1 MNKPDAHSFDFLTG
15 READYM
21 ETVMDE
27 LKAVPWAKPL
37 VNDINANGG
46 LKGENKSKL
55 FELRFGYEMHKAG
68 ITPRYEVAGEGEST
82 LDFGFTS
89 GDRDFLIEMVRL
101 EETNAVK
108 AATTTEEVADG
119 VTMVKRSLSSTA
131 ADSRQSPEGETLM
144 AVQRICQK
152 LENNGK
158 PHKFPPPASATHVLL
173 VDVRTLFN
181 GGDEWDRIH
190 VGLGG
195 EFVPPQFRHFY
206 KGNLI
211 TGVFG
216 PKTNLK
222 GAAEARERLHFIGF
236 VNERYYK
243 TGAFGPSIQF
253 VGNPHLFMTAE
264 AAQAALAS
272 WPLGA
277 PDILNARPAKTSE
290 DLRKLAEAIS
300 NLTVSESTEL
310 AKLLKEKWQPT

>member
-15 READYM
+15 READFM
-21 ETVMDE
+21 ETVMHE
-27 LKAVPWAKPL
+27 LKATPWAKPL
-37 VNDINANGG
+37 VDDINANGG

-55 FELRFGYEMHKAG
+55 FELRFGYELHKAG
-68 ITPRYEVAGEGEST
+68 IKPRYEVAGEGEST

-89 GDRDFLIEMVRL
+89 GNRDCLVEMVRL

-131 ADSRQSPEGETLM
+131 ADPRQSPEGETLM

-158 PHKFPPPASATHVLL
+158 PHKFPPPASAIHVLL

-181 GGDEWDRIH
+181 GGDEGDRIH

-195 EFVPPQFRHFY
+195 RFVPPQYRHFY
-206 KGNLI
+206 KGKLI
-211 TGVFG
+211 SGVFS
-216 PKTNLK
+216 PETNLK
-222 GAAEARERLHFIGF
+222 GAAEAQERLHFIGF
-236 VNERYYK
+236 VNEKSYEA
-243 TGAFGPSIQF
+243 GAFGPSIQF
-253 VGNPHLFMTAE
+253 VANPRLFNTPE
-264 AAQAALAS
+264 AARAALAG
-272 WPLGA
+272 WPLGT

-290 DLRKLAEAIS
+290 DLHKLAEAMS
-300 NLTVSESTEL
+300 NLTVSESAAL
-310 AKLLKEKWQPT
+310 AKLLKERWQLS